1 MKRMIL
7 DCDPGHDDM
16 VAIMLAL
23 ASPELELLGITTVAG
38 NQTGEK
44 TFRNACRILKLVG
57 REDVPLFRGSDQPLV
72 RPLLVAE
79 DIHGSTG
86 LDGVELPEADTSK
99 RKGNAIDFIVDTV
112 NASKEPMHLVATGPL
127 TNVAIAFRKDP
138 GITRRIER
146 LTIMGGGVYDS
157 NVTPSAEF
165 NIYVD
170 PEAARAVFHCGVPI
184 TLVTLDISN
193 KALFTDKEIGI
204 LESMGGAV
212 SSKVAPL
219 LRFFMGNNLKKFGIP
234 GAALHDPL
242 TVASLIDPGLITTR
256 DLYVDVECAGE
267 LTRGETVADVYGVT
281 GHAPNMK
288 VSRDFNLAGYRTLI
302 IDAIRTLDAGVSG
315 RR

>member
-23 ASPELELLGITTVAG
+23 ASPELEVLGITTVAG
-38 NQTGEK
+38 NQIGEK
-44 TFRNACRILKLVG
+44 TFRNACRILKLIG
-57 REDVPLFRGSDQPLV
+57 REEVSLFRGSDSPLA

-79 DIHGSTG
+79 DIHGSSG
-86 LDGVELPEADTSK
+86 LDGVELPDADFGK
-99 RKGNAIDFIVDTV
+99 RRGNAIDFLVDTL
-112 NASKEPMHLVATGPL
+112 NAATEKVWLVATGPL
-127 TNVAIAFRKDP
+127 SNVAIAFLKDP
-138 GITRRIER
+138 GIKAKIER

-170 PEAARAVFHCGVPI
+170 PEAARTVFRSGVPI

-193 KALFTDKEIGI
+193 KALFTEKEIGL
-204 LESMGGAV
+204 LESLGGPV

-219 LRFFMGNNLKKFGIP
+219 LRYFMGNNLKKFGIP

-242 TVASLIDPGLITTR
+242 TVASLIDPRLITTR
-256 DLYVDVECAGE
+256 ELYVDVECAGE
-267 LTRGETVADVYGVT
+267 LTRGEIVADVYGVT
-281 GHAPNMK
+281 KKPPNMK
-288 VSRDFNLAGYRTLI
+288 VSFGFDLEAYRAMI
-302 IDAIRTLDAGVSG
+302 IDAIRTHDAKVS
-315 RR
+315 RHP

>member
-23 ASPELELLGITTVAG
+23 ASPELEVLGITTVAG
-38 NQTGEK
+38 NQIGEK
-44 TFRNACRILKLVG
+44 TFRNACRILKLIG
-57 REDVPLFRGSDQPLV
+57 REEVPLFRGSDSPLA

-79 DIHGSTG
+79 DIHGSSG
-86 LDGVELPEADTSK
+86 LDGVELPDADFGK
-99 RKGNAIDFIVDTV
+99 RRGNAIDFLVDTL
-112 NASKEPMHLVATGPL
+112 NAATEKVWLVATGPL
-127 TNVAIAFRKDP
+127 SNVAIAFLKDP
-138 GITRRIER
+138 GIKAKIER

-170 PEAARAVFHCGVPI
+170 PEAARTVFRSGVPI

-193 KALFTDKEIGI
+193 KALFTEKEIGL
-204 LESMGGAV
+204 LESLGGPV

-219 LRFFMGNNLKKFGIP
+219 LRYFMGNNLKKFGIP

-242 TVASLIDPGLITTR
+242 TVASLIDPRLITTR
-256 DLYVDVECAGE
+256 ELYVDVECAGE
-267 LTRGETVADVYGVT
+267 LTRGEIVADVYGVT
-281 GHAPNMK
+281 KKPPNMK
-288 VSRDFNLAGYRTLI
+288 VSFGFDLEAYRAMI
-302 IDAIRTLDAGVSG
+302 IDAIRTHDAKVS
-315 RR
+315 RHP